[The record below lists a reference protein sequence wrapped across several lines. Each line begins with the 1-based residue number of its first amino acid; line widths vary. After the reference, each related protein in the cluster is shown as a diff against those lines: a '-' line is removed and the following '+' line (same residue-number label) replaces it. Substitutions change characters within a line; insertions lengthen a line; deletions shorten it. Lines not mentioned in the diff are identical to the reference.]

1 MIELNNKELLD
12 ICGGIN
18 WSAAL
23 FNSAARAIDTIM
35 DVGRSLGSAIR
46 RLANGTMCSL

>member
-1 MIELNNKELLD
+1 MIELKSEELLKID
-12 ICGGIN
+12 GGIN

-46 RLANGTMCSL
+46 RLTNGSICPL

>member
-1 MIELNNKELLD
+1 MIELKDNELLS
-12 ICGGIN
+12 INGGIN

-23 FNSAARAIDTIM
+23 FNSAARAIDTVM

-46 RLANGTMCSL
+46 RLASGTMCSL